1 MFRTVA
7 LLDHNIKRE
16 HIGITQNIQST
27 HNSHLCSR
35 WGILKHFKQLVF
47 KQVNIVLNL
56 WKWLPWA
63 YGQSCCC
70 CCEWR
75 HWQGQRL
82 RDSTQLCPMRL
93 QAPLVRR
100 SAERACQHWHV
111 GVLGAVRVGR
121 WDCTSVATRAHSSSL
136 CCDGAASHLPSPL
149 NNIHILFTSLNWTVF
164 SICKSQSPHSLT
176 HLLTNSPTSRISI
189 KLRAWTVE
197 DWFVLAIFCF
207 FKVLL
212 WQIVKVKVFAN

>member
-1 MFRTVA
+1 MITV
-7 LLDHNIKRE
+7 
-16 HIGITQNIQST
+16 
-27 HNSHLCSR
+27 
-35 WGILKHFKQLVF
+35 
-47 KQVNIVLNL
+47 
-56 WKWLPWA
+56 PWA

-93 QAPLVRR
+93 QAPLVRH

-121 WDCTSVATRAHSSSL
+121 WDCTSVATRAHSSSP

-149 NNIHILFTSLNWTVF
+149 NNIHTLFTSLNWTVL
-164 SICKSQSPHSLT
+164 SICKRQNPHSLS
-176 HLLTNSPTSRISI
+176 HSLNDITNSITSGKGT
-189 KLRAWTVE
+189 KLRMGMGSRGLVSFSNCFAFKSALMRL
-197 DWFVLAIFCF
+197 FVDEYE
-207 FKVLL
+207 
-212 WQIVKVKVFAN
+212 VKNVSIIECYEV